1 MAKARGRLLRGSF
14 GAVEVAEG
22 KVVLQEE
29 RGIIGKRLVTIAEFP
44 IAAAT
49 STSLETNQPP
59 YKRFKRLTI
68 NHDEGGEGGEEV
80 FFSQEDGALE
90 AIKEII
96 DADIERRS
104 VELKRDLAEQR
115 LVREAH
121 VHQLTLVL
129 ELLDHVFQTLFD
141 LDGEPRWGSMKR
153 HIAEAGRIIEEMK
166 DLAVIAPL
174 NHDVNGLAAAVN
186 KRLVRGIKEECY
198 AIISI
203 VNRDAERLAHIEE
216 PAKGFDLELHE
227 MFVKPYLLM
236 WDMRLGEHLGGSVE
250 EEELDRFMDYI
261 DRLGGHVASGLCSQ
275 GLASVKNLGLLDGI
289 SPHFNR
295 IRLLI
300 HQCLNSLIE

>member
-1 MAKARGRLLRGSF
+1 MTKARGRLLRGSF
-14 GAVEVAEG
+14 GVVEVAEG

-49 STSLETNQPP
+49 STSLESNQPP
-59 YKRFKRLTI
+59 YSRFRRLTI
-68 NHDEGGEGGEEV
+68 NYDEGGEGSEEV

-104 VELKRDLAEQR
+104 IEVERDLADRR

-141 LDGEPRWGSMKR
+141 LEGEPSWDSMKR

-166 DLAVIAPL
+166 KLAVIAPL
-174 NHDVNGLAAAVN
+174 NYDVNGLAAAVD
-186 KRLVRGIKEECY
+186 KRLVGGIMEECY
-198 AIISI
+198 AIISV
-203 VNRDAERLAHIEE
+203 VNWDAERLAHIEE
-216 PAKGFDLELHE
+216 PAKGFDLKLHE

-236 WDMRLGEHLGGSVE
+236 WDMRMGEHLGGSIE
-250 EEELDRFMDYI
+250 DGELDRFMDRI
-261 DRLGGHVASGLCSQ
+261 DRLGGHVALGQCSQ
-275 GLASVKNLGLLDGI
+275 GLASVKNLNLLEGI
-289 SPHFNR
+289 GPHFDR

>member
-14 GAVEVAEG
+14 GVVEVADG
-22 KVVLQEE
+22 KVFLQEE
-29 RGIIGKRLVTIAEFP
+29 RGIIGKKLVTIAEFP

-49 STSLETNQPP
+49 STSLESNQPP
-59 YKRFKRLTI
+59 YRRFRRLTI
-68 NHDEGGEGGEEV
+68 NYDEGGEGGEEV

-104 VELKRDLAEQR
+104 IELERELAKRR

-121 VHQLTLVL
+121 VHQLTLVV

-141 LDGEPRWGSMKR
+141 LDGEPRWDSMKR

-166 DLAVIAPL
+166 KLAVIAPL
-174 NHDVNGLAAAVN
+174 NYDVNGLAAAVD
-186 KRLVRGIKEECY
+186 KRLVGVIKEECN

-203 VNRDAERLAHIEE
+203 VNRDAERLAYIEE
-216 PAKGFDLELHE
+216 PEKGFDLELHE

-236 WDMRLGEHLGGSVE
+236 WNMRLGEHLEGSVE
-250 EEELDRFMDYI
+250 DEELDRFMDHI

-275 GLASVKNLGLLDGI
+275 GLASLKKLGLLEGI
-289 SPHFNR
+289 GPHFDR